1 MSEPQPPG
9 AAPEGGIAAVV
20 VLAAGQ
26 GTRMRSATPKVLHA
40 LGGRSMLGHVL
51 AATAP
56 LAARH
61 TLVVVGAGREAVEEH
76 LAQVAPGARP
86 VLQEEQRGSG
96 HAAAVALAAVPD
108 LEGAVLLVNGD
119 PPLLRPETVTAL
131 LDAHRAA
138 GAGLPVLTPQVVDP
152 TGPGLHVVAADG
164 AVRAIGL
171 TEGLLIG
178 LLSWLGA
185 ALLAV
190 PVGRLFVEIVAM
202 LTRTPLPYAFAPRG
216 VLFWLVIVLVL
227 AALASIVPARRA
239 VRLSVRAALAYE

>member
-1 MSEPQPPG
+1 MSEPLPPG

-86 VLQEEQRGSG
+86 VLQEQQRGSG

-108 LEGAVLLVNGD
+108 LEGPVLLVNGD
-119 PPLLRPETVTAL
+119 APLLRPETVTSL
-131 LDAHRAA
+131 VEEHRAHRPG
-138 GAGLPVLTPQVVDP
+138 GA
-152 TGPGLHVVAADG
+152 
-164 AVRAIGL
+164 R
-171 TEGLLIG
+171 
-178 LLSWLGA
+178 
-185 ALLAV
+185 
-190 PVGRLFVEIVAM
+190 
-202 LTRTPLPYAFAPRG
+202 
-216 VLFWLVIVLVL
+216 
-227 AALASIVPARRA
+227 PARKD
-239 VRLSVRAALAYE
+239 SLA